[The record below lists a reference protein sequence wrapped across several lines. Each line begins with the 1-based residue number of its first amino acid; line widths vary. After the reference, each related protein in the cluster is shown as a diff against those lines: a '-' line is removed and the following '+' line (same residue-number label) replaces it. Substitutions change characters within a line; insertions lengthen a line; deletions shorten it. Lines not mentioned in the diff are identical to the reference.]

1 MRIVSVYLLG
11 LALAVIAIPAGA
23 VQKSAKSTAAAAAS
37 GAPKELG
44 RFQNWIAATYSENG
58 REICYAFTRAGN
70 QDPATGSGPVLSVTD
85 RPSGR
90 DQVAISGGP
99 VYAKDAEITVQVDQ
113 TGLDFYTSGRDAFAR
128 DNDAATAAFARGAT
142 AVARAPTAHGGQ
154 TTLSFNLDGFSA
166 AHDAV
171 EKACP
176 PH

>member
-1 MRIVSVYLLG
+1 MRIVPVCLLG

-23 VQKSAKSTAAAAAS
+23 VAKTAKPTAAAS

-58 REICYAFTRAGN
+58 RDICYAFTRAGN

-90 DQVAISGGP
+90 NQVAISGGP
-99 VYAKDAEITVQVDQ
+99 AYAKDAEITVQVDQ

-128 DNDAATAAFARGAT
+128 DNDAATTAFARGAT
-142 AVARAPTAHGGQ
+142 AVARAPTARGGQ